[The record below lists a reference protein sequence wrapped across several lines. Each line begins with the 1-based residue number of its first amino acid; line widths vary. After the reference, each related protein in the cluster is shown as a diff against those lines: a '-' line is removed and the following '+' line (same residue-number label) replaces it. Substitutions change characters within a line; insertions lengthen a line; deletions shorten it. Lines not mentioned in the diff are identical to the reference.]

1 MTEDTKLYTRKINY
15 GQSEVWLGT
24 DAKERTVRRM
34 VATNEVNIVTQRH
47 CTPEAFE
54 AFYKDYNT
62 ALGHIATLS
71 APNLDEIASELR
83 LKT

>member
-1 MTEDTKLYTRKINY
+1 MTEETKLYTRKINY
-15 GQSEVWLGT
+15 GQSEIWLGT
-24 DAKERTVRRM
+24 DEKELTERRM
-34 VATNEVNIVTQRH
+34 VATNEVNNVTRRH

-54 AFYKDYNT
+54 AFYKAYHS

-71 APNLDEIASELR
+71 APNLEDIASELR